1 MRLVC
6 QGCIRSAVLAALTLA
21 AGIVR
26 AALPELIDLASLDDV
41 PAPPASSVWDDVPM
55 QPVAAHRRPEP
66 RFYVSGLLGASF
78 VTLDDPVYESIFER
92 RMNRSVLTSGGAAGV
107 AVERWNGLLRLEV
120 EGRGRDD
127 VTAALSESLG
137 PFGGADFRWAANDGW
152 SALVNVWRDFTVT
165 DQVDLYLG
173 GGVGGGG
180 YRYALDA
187 DIALFGAPLITAA
200 SRAQVAAF
208 AWQLGGGAVWN
219 VSDRLAFDVG
229 YRFFSIDQANATVD
243 LSLIGTP
250 LPSMLMPQQYTAS
263 ELLFG
268 LRIYE
273 PFRNW
278 R

>member
-41 PAPPASSVWDDVPM
+41 PAPPASSVWDDVPL

-66 RFYVSGLLGASF
+66 RFYVTGLLGASF

-229 YRFFSIDQANATVD
+229 YRFFSIDQANTTVD

>member
-6 QGCIRSAVLAALTLA
+6 QGFMRGGVLAALTLA

-26 AALPELIDLASLDDV
+26 AALPEPIDLASLDEV
-41 PAPPASSVWDDVPM
+41 PAPPASSVWDAVPM

-66 RFYVSGLLGASF
+66 RFYVTGLLGQSF
-78 VTLDDPVYESIFER
+78 VTLDDPVHESIFER

-187 DIALFGAPLITAA
+187 DISLFGAPLITAA
-200 SRAQVAAF
+200 SRAQVATF

-229 YRFFSIDQANATVD
+229 YRFFSIDQANTTFD
-243 LSLIGTP
+243 LTLIGTP
-250 LPSMLMPQQYTAS
+250 VPSMLMPQQYTAS

-273 PFRNW
+273 PFRSW

>member
-187 DIALFGAPLITAA
+187 DISLFGAPLITAA

>member
-78 VTLDDPVYESIFER
+78 VTLDDPVYESIFDR

-187 DIALFGAPLITAA
+187 DISLFGVPLITAA

-229 YRFFSIDQANATVD
+229 YRFFSIDQANTTYD
-243 LSLIGTP
+243 LSLGGTP

-268 LRIYE
+268 LRLYE

>member
-229 YRFFSIDQANATVD
+229 YRFFSIDQANTTVD

>member
-41 PAPPASSVWDDVPM
+41 PAPPASSVWADVPM

-187 DIALFGAPLITAA
+187 EVSLFGVPLITAA

-229 YRFFSIDQANATVD
+229 YRFFSIDQANTTVD

>member
-1 MRLVC
+1 MC
-6 QGCIRSAVLAALTLA
+6 QGSMWGAVLAALTLA
-21 AGIVR
+21 AGGLR
-26 AALPELIDLASLDDV
+26 AALPDPIDLASLDDV
-41 PAPPASSVWDDVPM
+41 PAPPAASVWDAMPM

-107 AVERWNGLLRLEV
+107 AVERWNGVLRLEV

-137 PFGGADFRWAANDGW
+137 PVGGADFRWAANDGW

-187 DIALFGAPLITAA
+187 DISLFGVPLITAA

-229 YRFFSIDQANATVD
+229 YRFFSIDQANTTFD
-243 LSLIGTP
+243 MSLIGTP
-250 LPSMLMPQQYTAS
+250 LPSMLSSQQYTAS

>member
-6 QGCIRSAVLAALTLA
+6 QGSTWGAVLAALTLA

-41 PAPPASSVWDDVPM
+41 PAPPASSVWDDVPL
-55 QPVAAHRRPEP
+55 QPVAARRGPES

-78 VTLDDPVYESIFER
+78 VTLDDPVYEPIFEQR
-92 RMNRSVLTSGGAAGV
+92 INRSVLTSGGAVGV
-107 AVERWNGLLRLEV
+107 AVERWNGLLRFEV

-127 VTAALSESLG
+127 VTARLSESLG
-137 PFGGADFRWAANDGW
+137 PFGGVDFRWAANDGW

-187 DIALFGAPLITAA
+187 DISLFGAPLITAA

-229 YRFFSIDQANATVD
+229 YRFFSIDQADTRLDASIT
-243 LSLIGTP
+243 G
-250 LPSMLMPQQYTAS
+250 LPVTSMLMPQQYTAS

>member
-107 AVERWNGLLRLEV
+107 AVERWNGFLRLEV

-137 PFGGADFRWAANDGW
+137 PVGAADFRWAANDGW

-187 DIALFGAPLITAA
+187 DMEARGVRKAIEGIQVIGFEGFVELVEQHDVAPWL
-200 SRAQVAAF
+200 
-208 AWQLGGGAVWN
+208 
-219 VSDRLAFDVG
+219 
-229 YRFFSIDQANATVD
+229 
-243 LSLIGTP
+243 
-250 LPSMLMPQQYTAS
+250 
-263 ELLFG
+263 
-268 LRIYE
+268 
-273 PFRNW
+273 
-278 R
+278 

>member
-1 MRLVC
+1 MRLVR
-6 QGCIRSAVLAALTLA
+6 QGSIWGAVLAALTLA
-21 AGIVR
+21 AGTVR
-26 AALPELIDLASLDDV
+26 AALPEPIDLASLDDV
-41 PAPPASSVWDDVPM
+41 PAPPASSVWDDVAM

-66 RFYVSGLLGASF
+66 RFYVTGLLGEAF
-78 VTLDDPVYESIFER
+78 VTLDDPVYESTFDR

-127 VTAALSESLG
+127 VTAAFAESLG
-137 PFGGADFRWAANDGW
+137 PFGAADFRWAANDGW

-165 DQVDLYLG
+165 DQVDLYFG

-187 DIALFGAPLITAA
+187 DISLFGAPLITAA

-219 VSDRLAFDVG
+219 VSERLAFDVG
-229 YRFFSIDQANATVD
+229 YRFFSIDQANTTVD
-243 LSLIGTP
+243 MSIIGLP
-250 LPSMLMPQQYTAS
+250 VPSMLMPQQYTAS

-268 LRIYE
+268 LRVYE

>member
-66 RFYVSGLLGASF
+66 RFYVTGLLGASF
-78 VTLDDPVYESIFER
+78 VTLDDPVYESIFDR

-229 YRFFSIDQANATVD
+229 YRFFSIDQANTTVD

>member
-6 QGCIRSAVLAALTLA
+6 QGSTWGAVLAALTLA

-41 PAPPASSVWDDVPM
+41 PAPPASSVWDDVPL

-66 RFYVSGLLGASF
+66 RFYVTGLLGASF
-78 VTLDDPVYESIFER
+78 VTLDDPVYESIFDR

-137 PFGGADFRWAANDGW
+137 PFGAADFRWAANDGW

-229 YRFFSIDQANATVD
+229 YRFFSIDQANTTVD